1 MTFDFIHDTKDIYI
15 GSNFKKQPNT
25 QIVYK
30 SKAKSD
36 DVDEIKAPKI
46 VNKNITQKVI
56 EYRRKNNITQQQ
68 FAQKLNIKVDII
80 KQIENG
86 TLQNPNCNLLNKINN
101 ICK

>member
-1 MTFDFIHDTKDIYI
+1 MTFDVRHDTKDVYI
-15 GSNFKKQPNT
+15 GSNFKKQPNA

-30 SKAKSD
+30 SKPKNED
-36 DVDEIKAPKI
+36 DEFKAPKI
-46 VNKNITQKVI
+46 VKKDITQKVI
-56 EYRRKNNITQQQ
+56 EYRRKNSLTQQQ
-68 FAQKLNIKVDII
+68 FAQKLNVKVDII